1 MQANFKATE
10 GEHHW
15 KGLSQDTLEDPLFAY
30 HYDLGQDR
38 ERQAG
43 ASLEFR
49 LGDSA
54 SCSSAVFITFPQMG
68 RTVARNLKQLN
79 ALNLLIFLL
88 PMSHA
93 PQLYHYAYKN
103 LLQLIK

>member
-10 GEHHW
+10 DENTKSASVETLQKPPFACH
-15 KGLSQDTLEDPLFAY
+15 QDSD
-30 HYDLGQDR
+30 QDR
-38 ERQAG
+38 EHQAE

-54 SCSSAVFITFPQMG
+54 SCFSAAFIPFPQMG

-79 ALNLLIFLL
+79 APNLLIFLL